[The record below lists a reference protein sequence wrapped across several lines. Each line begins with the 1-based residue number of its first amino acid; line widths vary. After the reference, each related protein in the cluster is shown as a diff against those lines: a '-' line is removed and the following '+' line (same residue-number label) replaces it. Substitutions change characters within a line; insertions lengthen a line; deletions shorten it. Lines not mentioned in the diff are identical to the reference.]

1 MYEKFINSKTYNT
14 KKDVFVQFSGESQN
28 LKLPDNQKK
37 LQNLKANIKDKIG
50 QKLVKLKIQNQR
62 RALNNNVNKLFSND
76 EIIKY
81 INKNID
87 KITETEGNDY
97 FSKNKENKLITII
110 TNNRDGLYETYEKL
124 IENNKNQ
131 IYPKYKHSIEVKEES
146 TNTCFNENNNY
157 PELDNLKYN
166 SFELNK
172 NNRQEGKIFQL
183 KTTVHKNNNFI
194 DFNDNHDNIFNKT
207 QNKEFKKK
215 SNNIIN
221 ISINNNI
228 NFNSETNKNKYY
240 LDLFNFRLIQSFIQ
254 NRSNYFKLKNKNI
267 FGLYPIHYQTPDNF
281 SFLLNSKIG
290 IDNMKFSLREIYRNL
305 NNNKPVFNIFQLNQK
320 KKKKIQKKSKNK
332 TYDKKYEE
340 TNNIND
346 KKSLYK
352 LMNVQYDLDNYYKSK
367 TKDKNKN
374 KIFLESIFPE
384 KDSKDINNK
393 KKDEN
398 GNEIQNSKYLKT
410 STNFSRNIFKQKFKY
425 FKDDILEKGL
435 TNSNSRIKSIK
446 KTHSNKIN
454 KQNYNFPK

>member
-14 KKDVFVQFSGESQN
+14 KKDAFVQFSGESQN

-157 PELDNLKYN
+157 PEIDNLKLN

-172 NNRQEGKIFQL
+172 NNRQDGKIFQL
-183 KTTVHKNNNFI
+183 KTTAHKNNNFI

-267 FGLYPIHYQTPDNF
+267 FGLYPTHYQTPDNF
-281 SFLLNSKIG
+281 SFLLNTKIG

-305 NNNKPVFNIFQLNQK
+305 NNNKPTFNIFQLNQK

-398 GNEIQNSKYLKT
+398 GNEFQNSKYLKT

>member
-14 KKDVFVQFSGESQN
+14 KKDEFVQFSGESQN

-157 PELDNLKYN
+157 HELDNLKLN

-172 NNRQEGKIFQL
+172 NNTQEGKIFQL

-267 FGLYPIHYQTPDNF
+267 FGLYPTHYQTPDNF
-281 SFLLNSKIG
+281 SFLLNAKIG

-305 NNNKPVFNIFQLNQK
+305 NNNKPTFNLFQLNQK

-398 GNEIQNSKYLKT
+398 GNEFQNSKYLKT

>member
-157 PELDNLKYN
+157 PEIDNLKLN

-194 DFNDNHDNIFNKT
+194 DFNDNHDNLFNKT

-215 SNNIIN
+215 SNNITN

-267 FGLYPIHYQTPDNF
+267 FRLYPIHYQTPDNF

-332 TYDKKYEE
+332 AYDKKYEE

-446 KTHSNKIN
+446 KTHLIK
-454 KQNYNFPK
+454 

>member
-1 MYEKFINSKTYNT
+1 MYEKFINAKTYNT

-87 KITETEGNDY
+87 KITEMEGNDY

-157 PELDNLKYN
+157 PELDNLKMN

-172 NNRQEGKIFQL
+172 NNTQEGKIFQL

-267 FGLYPIHYQTPDNF
+267 FGLYPTHYQTPDNF
-281 SFLLNSKIG
+281 SFLLNTKIG

-320 KKKKIQKKSKNK
+320 KKKKIQKKNKNK

-446 KTHSNKIN
+446 KTHLIK
-454 KQNYNFPK
+454 

>member
-28 LKLPDNQKK
+28 LKLPYNQKK

-157 PELDNLKYN
+157 PELDNIKFN

-172 NNRQEGKIFQL
+172 NNTQEGKIFQL

-267 FGLYPIHYQTPDNF
+267 FGLYPTHYQTPDNF
-281 SFLLNSKIG
+281 SFLLNAKIG

-305 NNNKPVFNIFQLNQK
+305 NNNKPTFNLFQLNQK

-398 GNEIQNSKYLKT
+398 GNEFQNSKYLKT

-446 KTHSNKIN
+446 KTHLIFTFSK
-454 KQNYNFPK
+454 

>member
-1 MYEKFINSKTYNT
+1 MYEKFINAKTYNN

-110 TNNRDGLYETYEKL
+110 TNNRDRLYETYEKL

-157 PELDNLKYN
+157 HELDNLKLN

-267 FGLYPIHYQTPDNF
+267 FGLYPTHYQTPDNF
-281 SFLLNSKIG
+281 SFLLNAKIG

-305 NNNKPVFNIFQLNQK
+305 NNNKPTFNLFQLNQK

-398 GNEIQNSKYLKT
+398 GNEFQNSKYLKT

>member
-14 KKDVFVQFSGESQN
+14 KKDAFVQFSGESQN

-157 PELDNLKYN
+157 PEIDNLKLN

-172 NNRQEGKIFQL
+172 NNIL
-183 KTTVHKNNNFI
+183 
-194 DFNDNHDNIFNKT
+194 
-207 QNKEFKKK
+207 
-215 SNNIIN
+215 IN
-221 ISINNNI
+221 ISH
-228 NFNSETNKNKYY
+228 
-240 LDLFNFRLIQSFIQ
+240 LISKIFIII
-254 NRSNYFKLKNKNI
+254 KNI
-267 FGLYPIHYQTPDNF
+267 RELLLY
-281 SFLLNSKIG
+281 FLLN
-290 IDNMKFSLREIYRNL
+290 E
-305 NNNKPVFNIFQLNQK
+305 
-320 KKKKIQKKSKNK
+320 
-332 TYDKKYEE
+332 
-340 TNNIND
+340 
-346 KKSLYK
+346 K
-352 LMNVQYDLDNYYKSK
+352 L
-367 TKDKNKN
+367 
-374 KIFLESIFPE
+374 I
-384 KDSKDINNK
+384 
-393 KKDEN
+393 
-398 GNEIQNSKYLKT
+398 
-410 STNFSRNIFKQKFKY
+410 
-425 FKDDILEKGL
+425 
-435 TNSNSRIKSIK
+435 
-446 KTHSNKIN
+446 
-454 KQNYNFPK
+454 

>member
-14 KKDVFVQFSGESQN
+14 KKDEFVQFSGESQN

-157 PELDNLKYN
+157 HELDNLKLN

-172 NNRQEGKIFQL
+172 NNTQEGKIFQL

-267 FGLYPIHYQTPDNF
+267 FGLYPTHYQTPDNF
-281 SFLLNSKIG
+281 SFLLNAKIG

-305 NNNKPVFNIFQLNQK
+305 NNNKPTFNLFQLNQK

-367 TKDKNKN
+367 TKDKNKK

>member
-14 KKDVFVQFSGESQN
+14 KKDAFVQFSGESQN

-157 PELDNLKYN
+157 PELDNLKFN

-172 NNRQEGKIFQL
+172 NNRQDGKIFQL

-267 FGLYPIHYQTPDNF
+267 FGLYPTHYQTPDNF
-281 SFLLNSKIG
+281 SFLLNAKIG

-305 NNNKPVFNIFQLNQK
+305 NNNKPAFNLFQLNQK

>member
-14 KKDVFVQFSGESQN
+14 KKDAFVQFSGESQN

-50 QKLVKLKIQNQR
+50 QKLAKLNIQNQR

-110 TNNRDGLYETYEKL
+110 TNNRDRLYETYEKL

-172 NNRQEGKIFQL
+172 NNTQEGKIFQL

-267 FGLYPIHYQTPDNF
+267 FGLYPTHYQTPDNF
-281 SFLLNSKIG
+281 SFLLNAKIG

-320 KKKKIQKKSKNK
+320 KKKKIQKKNKNK

-374 KIFLESIFPE
+374 KIFLESIFPQ

>member
-14 KKDVFVQFSGESQN
+14 KKDAFVQFSGESQN

-157 PELDNLKYN
+157 PELDNIKFN
-166 SFELNK
+166 SFQLNK
-172 NNRQEGKIFQL
+172 NNRQDGKIFQL

-267 FGLYPIHYQTPDNF
+267 FGLYPTHYQTPDNF

-398 GNEIQNSKYLKT
+398 GNEFQNSKYLKT

>member
-14 KKDVFVQFSGESQN
+14 KKDAFVQFSGESQN

-157 PELDNLKYN
+157 PEIDNLKLN

-290 IDNMKFSLREIYRNL
+290 IDNMKFILREIYRNL

>member
-157 PELDNLKYN
+157 PELDNLKFN

-172 NNRQEGKIFQL
+172 NNTQEGKIFQL

-267 FGLYPIHYQTPDNF
+267 FGLYPTHYQTPDNF
-281 SFLLNSKIG
+281 SFLLNAKIG

-305 NNNKPVFNIFQLNQK
+305 NNNKPTFNIFQLNQK

>member
-14 KKDVFVQFSGESQN
+14 KKDAFVQFSGESQN

-157 PELDNLKYN
+157 PEIDNLKLN

-172 NNRQEGKIFQL
+172 NNTQEGKIFQL

-267 FGLYPIHYQTPDNF
+267 FGLYPTHYQTPDNF
-281 SFLLNSKIG
+281 SFLLNAKIG

-305 NNNKPVFNIFQLNQK
+305 NNNKPTFNLFQLNQK

>member
-14 KKDVFVQFSGESQN
+14 KKDAFVQFSGESQN

-110 TNNRDGLYETYEKL
+110 TNNRDRLYETYEKL

-157 PELDNLKYN
+157 PELDNLKFN

-267 FGLYPIHYQTPDNF
+267 FGLYPTHYQTPDNF
-281 SFLLNSKIG
+281 SFLLNAKIG

-305 NNNKPVFNIFQLNQK
+305 NNNKPTFNIFQLNQK

>member
-87 KITETEGNDY
+87 KIIETEGNDY

-131 IYPKYKHSIEVKEES
+131 IYPKYKHSIKVKEES

-157 PELDNLKYN
+157 PELDNLKFN

-172 NNRQEGKIFQL
+172 NNTQEGKIFQL

-267 FGLYPIHYQTPDNF
+267 FGLYPTHYQTPDNF
-281 SFLLNSKIG
+281 SFLLNAKIG

-305 NNNKPVFNIFQLNQK
+305 NNNKPTFNIFQLNQK

-410 STNFSRNIFKQKFKY
+410 STNFSRSIFKQKFKY

>member
-157 PELDNLKYN
+157 PEIDNLKLN

-267 FGLYPIHYQTPDNF
+267 FGLYPTHYQTPDNF
-281 SFLLNSKIG
+281 SFLLNAKIG

-305 NNNKPVFNIFQLNQK
+305 NNNKPTFNLFQLNQK

>member
-14 KKDVFVQFSGESQN
+14 KKDAFVQFSGESQN

-62 RALNNNVNKLFSND
+62 KALNNNVNKLFSND

-157 PELDNLKYN
+157 PEIDNLKLN

>member
-14 KKDVFVQFSGESQN
+14 KKDVFVQFSGVSEN

-110 TNNRDGLYETYEKL
+110 TNNRDRLYETYEKL

-157 PELDNLKYN
+157 PELDNIKFN

-172 NNRQEGKIFQL
+172 NNTQEGKIFQL

-267 FGLYPIHYQTPDNF
+267 FGLYPTHYQTPDNF
-281 SFLLNSKIG
+281 SFLLNTKIG

-305 NNNKPVFNIFQLNQK
+305 NNNKPTFNIFQLNQK

-454 KQNYNFPK
+454 KQNYKIPK

>member
-14 KKDVFVQFSGESQN
+14 KKDAFVQFSGESQN

-62 RALNNNVNKLFSND
+62 KALNNNVNKLFSND

-157 PELDNLKYN
+157 PEIDNLKLN

-183 KTTVHKNNNFI
+183 KTTVHKNNFI

>member
-14 KKDVFVQFSGESQN
+14 KKDAFVQFSGESQN

-157 PELDNLKYN
+157 PEIDNLKLN

>member
-157 PELDNLKYN
+157 PEIDNLKLN

-320 KKKKIQKKSKNK
+320 KKKKIQKKNKNK

>member
-14 KKDVFVQFSGESQN
+14 KKDAFVQFSGESQN

-157 PELDNLKYN
+157 HELDNLKLN

-172 NNRQEGKIFQL
+172 NNTQEGKIFQL

-215 SNNIIN
+215 TNNIIN

-267 FGLYPIHYQTPDNF
+267 FGLYPTHYQTPDNF
-281 SFLLNSKIG
+281 SFLLNAKIG

-305 NNNKPVFNIFQLNQK
+305 NNNKPTFNLFQLNQK

-346 KKSLYK
+346 RKSLYK

-398 GNEIQNSKYLKT
+398 GNEFQNSKYLKT

>member
-14 KKDVFVQFSGESQN
+14 KKDAFVQFSGESQN

-157 PELDNLKYN
+157 PELDNLKLN

-172 NNRQEGKIFQL
+172 NNRQDGKIFQL
-183 KTTVHKNNNFI
+183 KTTAHKNNNFI

-228 NFNSETNKNKYY
+228 NFNNETNKNKYY

-267 FGLYPIHYQTPDNF
+267 FGLYPTHYQTPDNF
-281 SFLLNSKIG
+281 SFLLNTKIG

-305 NNNKPVFNIFQLNQK
+305 NNNKPTFNLFQLNQK

-398 GNEIQNSKYLKT
+398 GNEFQNSKYLKT

>member
-14 KKDVFVQFSGESQN
+14 KKDAFVQFSGESQN

-157 PELDNLKYN
+157 PEIDNLKLN

-172 NNRQEGKIFQL
+172 NNTQEGKIFQL

-267 FGLYPIHYQTPDNF
+267 FGLYPTHYQTPDNF
-281 SFLLNSKIG
+281 SFLLNAKIG

-305 NNNKPVFNIFQLNQK
+305 NNNKPTFNIFQLNQK

-384 KDSKDINNK
+384 RDSKDINNK

-398 GNEIQNSKYLKT
+398 GNEFQNSKYLKT

>member
-157 PELDNLKYN
+157 PEIDNLKLN

-172 NNRQEGKIFQL
+172 NNTQEGKIFQL

-305 NNNKPVFNIFQLNQK
+305 NNNKPTFNLFQLNQK

-446 KTHSNKIN
+446 KTHLIK
-454 KQNYNFPK
+454 